1 MKAFLIAYALFLSSL
16 WTLRLS
22 EAFAGPKGTRRHRTL
37 LYAEKDADTIRKQ
50 DIVACMVQETG
61 LSKKDCEACL
71 DVALEKVVKVWLSL
85 FLAAVILE

>member
-1 MKAFLIAYALFLSSL
+1 MKAFLVAYALFLSFL
-16 WTLRLS
+16 WNPRLS

-85 FLAAVILE
+85 FLAAVT